1 MIERAQEGERTS
13 QSPDRPWLPVYSG
26 PRVSTRVQR
35 ARSSS
40 GTFFR
45 GQRVAT
51 QLALFL
57 SACSSTDS
65 PGSGAQYT
73 EKHAQRCRPTT
84 LRVRSTPAL
93 SLSPSLSALHS
104 LSRLRADQDLV
115 DRISYS
121 DRYSDDEFEYRSVP
135 TPPNAPTLDRV
146 DASLADPR
154 PFISTA
160 GTSSCRDR
168 CSNSVR
174 IPPES
179 RISLTV
185 YADAFSTSAVPKEV
199 SPTRRILN

>member
-1 MIERAQEGERTS
+1 MRLSFFAANASRRSLRSFSRLAALQT
-13 QSPDRPWLPVYSG
+13 RPALVHSTQK
-26 PRVSTRVQR
+26 STRNDADR
-35 ARSSS
+35 R
-40 GTFFR
+40 
-45 GQRVAT
+45 
-51 QLALFL
+51 
-57 SACSSTDS
+57 
-65 PGSGAQYT
+65 
-73 EKHAQRCRPTT
+73 RCVCAP
-84 LRVRSTPAL
+84 LRL

-199 SPTRRILN
+199 SPTRRTLNWFDSLNTLSARSTLSRTRMFCGY